1 MWLKNTF
8 FAYEWMIWLK
18 QSTPD
23 VSFKRVRQCVNVLSH
38 NVQVPRIVDEEQLP
52 QGERHNRVA

>member
-1 MWLKNTF
+1 MAKKHIF

-18 QSTPD
+18 QSTP
-23 VSFKRVRQCVNVLSH
+23 VSFKCVRQCVNVLSH